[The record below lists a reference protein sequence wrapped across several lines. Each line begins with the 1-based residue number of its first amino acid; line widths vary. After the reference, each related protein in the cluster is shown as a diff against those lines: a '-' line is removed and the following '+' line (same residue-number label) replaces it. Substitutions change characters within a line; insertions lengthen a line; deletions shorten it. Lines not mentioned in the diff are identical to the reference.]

1 MVQVMNESSS
11 CLGDD
16 VHVAW
21 LLKASHPVFSFLR
34 SKSKA
39 GRIHIRLQKKKDIQ
53 SEFPTPHFLI
63 MIHVS
68 TSSIT
73 GVVNLIIDSNVR
85 MVEGLHKFKKVCPVY
100 RPAIKHD
107 NGNSTIY
114 R

>member
-16 VHVAW
+16 AHVAW
-21 LLKASHPVFSFLR
+21 LLQASHPVFSFLR

-39 GRIHIRLQKKKDIQ
+39 GTIHTRLPKRIQ
-53 SEFPTPHFLI
+53 SEFPTPQFLI

-85 MVEGLHKFKKVCPVY
+85 MVEGLHKFKKVCPEY